1 MFPVPLLEL
10 LLLAAMVL
18 AFFLPGCLIDAIRA
32 EEEEKAQSSR
42 NMACV
47 IFGFLVIVAL
57 LAIRS

>member
-1 MFPVPLLEL
+1 MFPLLEL

-32 EEEEKAQSSR
+32 EEEKAQSSR
-42 NMACV
+42 DKASA
-47 IFGFLVIVAL
+47 IFGFLVIVVL

>member
-1 MFPVPLLEL
+1 MFPFSLLDL

-42 NMACV
+42 DKASA
-47 IFGFLVIVAL
+47 IFGFLVIVVL

>member
-1 MFPVPLLEL
+1 MTQLQRMQEE
-10 LLLAAMVL
+10 
-18 AFFLPGCLIDAIRA
+18 GLIDAIRA

-42 NMACV
+42 NMACA